1 MPKKSI
7 RFGVVDGCGFRA
19 ATWNLTVSAGEGP
32 SEVYLS
38 CRELKGAIHTS
49 FHPSGKW
56 HATFTQKTFDE
67 DIKDVS
73 PPDANRFIQKWQ
85 RPPEVKPGITL
96 ALKIITPWN
105 AVQTEIVPGSK
116 KFSEIKSAQ
125 VLIVFL
131 NPNEKIEITNFDE
144 IGRLELNT
152 GEIVVVLH
160 HEIQIPKPNIPK
172 ESKGTLVKGRSKEDL
187 ESDNV
192 KGLIFADEPNGTRVL
207 WDCAVESKKTS

>member
-1 MPKKSI
+1 M
-7 RFGVVDGCGFRA
+7 
-19 ATWNLTVSAGEGP
+19 
-32 SEVYLS
+32 
-38 CRELKGAIHTS
+38 
-49 FHPSGKW
+49 
-56 HATFTQKTFDE
+56 
-67 DIKDVS
+67 
-73 PPDANRFIQKWQ
+73 
-85 RPPEVKPGITL
+85 
-96 ALKIITPWN
+96 
-105 AVQTEIVPGSK
+105 
-116 KFSEIKSAQ
+116 
-125 VLIVFL
+125 FL